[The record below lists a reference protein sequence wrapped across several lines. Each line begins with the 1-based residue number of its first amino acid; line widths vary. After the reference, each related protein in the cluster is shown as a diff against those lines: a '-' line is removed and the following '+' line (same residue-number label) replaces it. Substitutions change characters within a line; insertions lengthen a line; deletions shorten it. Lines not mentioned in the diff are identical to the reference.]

1 METSVYLMQHDYD
14 YAEQKLNTFDG
25 QKITVQ
31 FKAMDNLTIL
41 EIVGY
46 HKDLTSHLFKH
57 KILCHKDQDLTI
69 LKTSNDQI
77 NNNWDEIN
85 VKRDRIFFE
94 TNKDKIKE
102 EIQVDND
109 QFDEDVFV
117 DQRVIF
123 NTKHLIRDTFNTTV
137 LNELQ
142 ELIVD
147 VLANRADSQKEETQI
162 DLEDLIREKS

>member
-1 METSVYLMQHDYD
+1 METKTYLMKHAYNYD
-14 YAEQKLNTFDG
+14 TKSITNISGST
-25 QKITVQ
+25 ITVQ
-31 FKAMDNLTIL
+31 FKVMDTLTVL
-41 EIVGY
+41 EIVGI
-46 HKDLTSHLFKH
+46 LRGQSNEEFKH
-57 KILCHKDQDLTI
+57 QIICHRDQDLTI
-69 LKTSNDQI
+69 LKTSNDQV

-102 EIQVDND
+102 ETQVD
-109 QFDEDVFV
+109 QEDVFV

-147 VLANRADSQKEETQI
+147 VLANRADSQKEETQV
-162 DLEDLIREKS
+162 DLEDLIREQN

>member
-14 YAEQKLNTFDG
+14 HKEQKLNTFDG
-25 QKITVQ
+25 QKITIQ

-41 EIVGY
+41 QIVGY

-57 KILCHKDQDLTI
+57 KILCHRDQDLTI

-102 EIQVDND
+102 ETQVD
-109 QFDEDVFV
+109 QEDVFV

-147 VLANRADSQKEETQI
+147 VLANRADSQKEETQV
-162 DLEDLIREKS
+162 DLEDLIREKN